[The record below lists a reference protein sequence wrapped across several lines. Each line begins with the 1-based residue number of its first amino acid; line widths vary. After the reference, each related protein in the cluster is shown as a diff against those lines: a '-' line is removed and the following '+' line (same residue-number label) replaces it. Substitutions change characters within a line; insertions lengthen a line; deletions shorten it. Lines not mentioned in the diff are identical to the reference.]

1 MIQRA
6 WSNSSK
12 LSEAWE
18 GPGLV
23 QGEHSWPSPPM
34 IHGALL
40 ETSEPSGALEG
51 LAGVEGFLT
60 KPLNALEGLVYI

>member
-1 MIQRA
+1 
-6 WSNSSK
+6 
-12 LSEAWE
+12 
-18 GPGLV
+18 
-23 QGEHSWPSPPM
+23 M